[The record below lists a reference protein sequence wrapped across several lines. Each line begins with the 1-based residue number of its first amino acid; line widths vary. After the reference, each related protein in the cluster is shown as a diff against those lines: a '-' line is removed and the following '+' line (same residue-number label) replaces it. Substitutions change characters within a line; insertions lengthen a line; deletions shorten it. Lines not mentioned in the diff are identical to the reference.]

1 MATRHVNMEIC
12 KALLERGFT
21 EFTATV
27 DYQTVIDWLEDLGFI
42 VTVHY
47 DWEFFVGYVFYTDM
61 DNNAAVCTTERYNNR
76 YSALDAAI
84 ERALALI

>member
-1 MATRHVNMEIC
+1 MAKKLLNMDIC
-12 KALLERGFT
+12 KTLLNKGFT
-21 EFTATV
+21 EFTAAV
-27 DYQTVIDWLEDLGFI
+27 DYQTAIDWLEALGFI

-47 DWEFFVGYVFYTDM
+47 DWEAFIGYVFYIDM

-84 ERALALI
+84 KRALALI